1 MDLLNNPGEDTMKSQ
16 VEVWEDTSN
25 PIVQAVAPLKNDAIA
40 RAEEEANK
48 MVAHIAKKLEEAG
61 WDLDV
66 AAPYPK
72 SAWSVSREQYIL
84 QVSKHKLYGSVVKH
98 RASSRRFSDPDF
110 VDMHQ
115 PYIDRFIE
123 QAKKDAAF
131 QYDAFVAKLVKKIGE
146 TTEATLTGNH
156 VWGHSI
162 LHVILVDG
170 TKQNWKTQQIVNVS
184 KLGKLFNQW
193 PTRKQK

>member
-1 MDLLNNPGEDTMKSQ
+1 MKNQQ
-16 VEVWEDTSN
+16 VEFYEDLSN
-25 PIVQAVAPLKNDAIA
+25 PIVAAVAPLKEDAIK

-48 MVAHIAKKLEEAG
+48 LIVHITKVLAEHDNDLEK
-61 WDLDV
+61 

-72 SAWSVSREQYIL
+72 SCGPEYRSREDYML
-84 QVSKHKLYGSVVKH
+84 KLSKHKLYGSVVKH
-98 RASSRRFSDPDF
+98 RQGSRRIYEPDF
-110 VDMHQ
+110 VDVYQ
-115 PYIDRFIE
+115 PYVDKFVD

-131 QYDAFVAKLVKKIGE
+131 QYDAFVVKLVKKIGD
-146 TTEATLTGNH
+146 TTEATLSGNH
-156 VWGHSI
+156 VWGFSI
-162 LHVILVDG
+162 LHVTLADG